1 MELLLSILIMFFWE
15 IFDTVFFEGALI
27 VLGLLLVAFMYNHRK
42 LVIPQEFRFIVFASI
57 HFLICL
63 LLGTADSISFL
74 KQILGVSVSILYYY
88 NIVNHYGIGKVIK
101 LYCNVAFVFA
111 CYGVMQE
118 LLGLFNVSVLV
129 EFDWLVSGM
138 KNEKVLGL
146 FQRCIGFCSEPSFFG
161 MLLLPA
167 FYFAVKRILG
177 DKEIY
182 SLQKAIV
189 VIVALVCTFSSI
201 SYIGAFL
208 AIFLVFNKK
217 FEKYKQNKLIFAGVI
232 SGSIL
237 LIGILCFLAYTFI
250 PEFNT
255 RINDTFLALS
265 NVKNLNRVNL
275 SSYAL
280 ISNLHI
286 SINMLLKTFGLG
298 VGWGSYGVNYERF
311 SSSLDNSSWMYGI
324 NSEDANSMTFR
335 LIGEI
340 GVFSL
345 IVFLYLLKIR
355 KKTPKQN
362 EDISNAML
370 VVLAIKFIRLG
381 SYVFGG
387 VIFFFCVYFLC
398 AKGDRADETVDFN
411 NIIQQRKNNRNNNK
425 KRDKSTNK

>member
-1 MELLLSILIMFFWE
+1 MFFWE
-15 IFDTVFFEGALI
+15 ILDTVFFEGAL
-27 VLGLLLVAFMYNHRK
+27 VVVGVLLVAFIYNHRT
-42 LVIPQEFRFIVFASI
+42 LVFPQECRFIAFAAI

-88 NIVNHYGIGKVIK
+88 NIVSHYGTEKVMK

-118 LLGLFNVSVLV
+118 ILGLINVPVLV

-167 FYFAVKRILG
+167 FYFAVKRMLG

-217 FEKYKQNKLIFAGVI
+217 FEKYKQNKLKFAGVI
-232 SGSIL
+232 SGSVL
-237 LIGILCFLAYTFI
+237 LIGVLCFLAYSFI
-250 PEFNT
+250 PEFNM
-255 RINDTFLALS
+255 RIDDTFLALRD
-265 NVKNLNRVNL
+265 VKNLNRVNL

-286 SINMLLKTFGLG
+286 SINMFLKTFGIG

-311 SSSLDNSSWMYGI
+311 SDSLDRNCWMYGI

-335 LIGEI
+335 LIGEL
-340 GVFSL
+340 GVFAL
-345 IVFLYLLKIR
+345 IIFLYLFKIR
-355 KKTPKQN
+355 KKTPEQN

-370 VVLAIKFIRLG
+370 LTLLIKFIRLG

-387 VIFFFCVYFLC
+387 VMFFFCVYFLC
-398 AKGDRADETVDFN
+398 AKGDRSDETIDFN
-411 NIIQQRKNNRNNNK
+411 NIIQQRKNNRINNK
-425 KRDKSTNK
+425 ERGKPTNK